1 MPQCLWYNAIY
12 NILIVFYSDEVVSV
26 NWAECEE
33 NQDFMA
39 TREAR
44 SKVHFVKSKST
55 NDILSLE
62 DQPEW

>member
-1 MPQCLWYNAIY
+1 M
-12 NILIVFYSDEVVSV
+12 IVFYSDEVVSV

-33 NQDFMA
+33 MQDFLTTKA
-39 TREAR
+39 VK

-55 NDILSLE
+55 NDISSLE